1 MKKKIL
7 SLIMAVC
14 LVTTCM
20 LSMGISASAANFNYI
35 MTSSEECKMGDTVD
49 VVVYSGSVTEYACL
63 VLSPEFNHDVME
75 LVDVVSNI
83 ENGTFLY
90 NEDPDNPKFIW
101 YDIQNNQFD
110 RDEVLFTM
118 TFKVKERISIDTYP
132 ISLKY
137 EEGNICDE
145 NGNIVEVEVSDGFIQ
160 TFCYIRGDVDGD
172 LSITGA
178 DVVMLARYLVDLETE
193 VGEGAYVNLDESIDG
208 RDLIKLARYLVELD
222 IIEDMYK

>member
-7 SLIMAVC
+7 SLIMALC
-14 LVTTCM
+14 LVSTCM
-20 LSMGISASAANFNYI
+20 LSMGISASAASRSYI
-35 MTSSEECKMGDTVD
+35 MISNEECKMGETVD
-49 VVVYSGSVTEYACL
+49 VTVYSGIASEYACL
-63 VLSPEFNHDVME
+63 VLSPEYNHDVME

-90 NEDPDNPKFIW
+90 NEDPTNPKFIW
-101 YDIQNNQFD
+101 YDIQNNQFST
-110 RDEVLFTM
+110 DEVIFTM
-118 TFKVKERISIDTYP
+118 TFKVKQNITLDRYS
-132 ISLKY
+132 ISLNY

-145 NGNIVEVEVSDGFIQ
+145 NGEIVEVEVSDGSIQ
-160 TFCYIRGDVDGD
+160 TFRILRGDVDGD

-193 VGEGAYVNLDESIDG
+193 VGEGAYVNLDGSIDG

-222 IIEDMYK
+222 IIEDMYR